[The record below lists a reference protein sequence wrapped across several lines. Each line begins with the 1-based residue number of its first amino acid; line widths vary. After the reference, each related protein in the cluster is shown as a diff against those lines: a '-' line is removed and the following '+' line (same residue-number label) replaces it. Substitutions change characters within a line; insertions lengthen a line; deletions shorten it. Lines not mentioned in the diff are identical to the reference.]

1 MAYIGFILWFKRR
14 SQPASQPAGKNCAAR
29 RGAVLFSLRH
39 VRRRNHTCASLYI
52 TCTLRLTMMTSTC
65 VRDDGGFSGGHVYGN
80 LGTLD
85 EVDAPSARPVSV

>member
-1 MAYIGFILWFKRR
+1 MAYIGFILWFERR
-14 SQPASQPAGKNCAAR
+14 SQPASQPASREKLC
-29 RGAVLFSLRH
+29 GAVLFSLRH
-39 VRRRNHTCASLYI
+39 VHRRNHTCASLYI

>member
-14 SQPASQPAGKNCAAR
+14 SQPASREKLCGAVRC
-29 RGAVLFSLRH
+29 GAVLFSLRH
-39 VRRRNHTCASLYI
+39 VHRRNHTCASLYI

-80 LGTLD
+80 LGTL
-85 EVDAPSARPVSV
+85 R